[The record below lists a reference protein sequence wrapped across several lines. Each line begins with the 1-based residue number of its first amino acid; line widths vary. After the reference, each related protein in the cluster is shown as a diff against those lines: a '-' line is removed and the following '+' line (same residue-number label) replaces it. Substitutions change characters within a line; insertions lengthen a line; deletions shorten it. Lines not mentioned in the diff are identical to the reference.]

1 MSLQAHNQGGQHGF
15 SLPRHTD
22 FHLSDAVPDRV
33 DVRVSQEQM
42 VRGIRHSGGAIHVFS
57 VLYGGILA
65 VTEPD
70 RFGEAMQTGIGHG
83 KVMGLG
89 LLSMAP
95 VA

>member
-1 MSLQAHNQGGQHGF
+1 M
-15 SLPRHTD
+15 P
-22 FHLSDAVPDRV
+22 DAVPGRMDA
-33 DVRVSQEQM
+33 RVSQEQM
-42 VRGIRHSGGAIHVFS
+42 LRGIRHSGGAIHVFS

-70 RFGEAMQTGIGHG
+70 RFGEALQTGIGHG
-83 KVMGLG
+83 KAMGLG